1 MLSVLWLGYLLCDI
15 SMQTNCYFKSAFL
28 LTACLHL
35 KICCKELVDRR
46 PGRAVRLE
54 SRETACVSS
63 TSNQWQHV
71 ATADPPDKMFAPVE
85 SQEEV
90 QGAAAKRGNSGTPQV
105 ELTSCSGQEKDE
117 NGAVPSPQEIL
128 RLIAF
133 KYLRKVDLS
142 TPEEFNGF
150 VRYIEKV
157 RKALIVDVTT
167 GSLIV
172 NVECSSLEILEGLW
186 EDYRTGYLNKMVQ
199 KFLVTEEILEE
210 FGLVEVKLTTT
221 IKKEEYRA
229 CQELLSEIAG
239 MCMVSP
245 NRNFNTE
252 SHDIFCGN
260 CITDREISF
269 IE

>member
-1 MLSVLWLGYLLCDI
+1 
-15 SMQTNCYFKSAFL
+15 MQTNCYFKSVFL

-46 PGRAVRLE
+46 PGRAIRLE
-54 SRETACVSS
+54 SRETASVSS
-63 TSNQWQHV
+63 ASNQWQHV
-71 ATADPPDKMFAPVE
+71 ATANPLDKMFAPVE

-90 QGAAAKRGNSGTPQV
+90 QGAAAVRDNSGTPQV
-105 ELTSCSGQEKDE
+105 EVTSGSGREKDE
-117 NGAVPSPQEIL
+117 NGAVPSPQEVL

-157 RKALIVDVTT
+157 RQALIVDVTP

-172 NVECSSLEILEGLW
+172 KLECSSLEILEGLW
-186 EDYRTGYLNKMVQ
+186 EDYCTGYLNRMAQ

-210 FGLVEVKLTTT
+210 FDLVEVKLTTT
-221 IKKEEYRA
+221 IKKEEYSA

-239 MCMVSP
+239 MCMISP
-245 NRNFNTE
+245 NPNFNTE
-252 SHDIFCGN
+252 IHDILCGN
-260 CITDREISF
+260 CITNREN
-269 IE
+269 

>member
-1 MLSVLWLGYLLCDI
+1 
-15 SMQTNCYFKSAFL
+15 MQTNCYFKSVFL

-46 PGRAVRLE
+46 PGRAIRLE
-54 SRETACVSS
+54 SRETASVSS

-71 ATADPPDKMFAPVE
+71 ATADPLEKMFAPVE

-90 QGAAAKRGNSGTPQV
+90 QGAAAVRDNSGTPQE
-105 ELTSCSGQEKDE
+105 ELTSGSGREKDE
-117 NGAVPSPQEIL
+117 NGAVLSPQEVL

-172 NVECSSLEILEGLW
+172 KVECSSLEILEGLW
-186 EDYRTGYLNKMVQ
+186 EDYCTGYLNITAQ
-199 KFLVTEEILEE
+199 KFLVTEEILKE

-239 MCMVSP
+239 MCMISP

-252 SHDIFCGN
+252 IHDILCGN
-260 CITDREISF
+260 CSTDREN
-269 IE
+269 

>member
-1 MLSVLWLGYLLCDI
+1 M
-15 SMQTNCYFKSAFL
+15 
-28 LTACLHL
+28 
-35 KICCKELVDRR
+35 VDRR
-46 PGRAVRLE
+46 PGRAIRLE
-54 SRETACVSS
+54 SRETASVSS

-71 ATADPPDKMFAPVE
+71 ATADPLDKMFAPVE

-90 QGAAAKRGNSGTPQV
+90 QGAAAVRDNSGTPQV
-105 ELTSCSGQEKDE
+105 ELTSGSGREKDE
-117 NGAVPSPQEIL
+117 NGAVPSPQEVL

-157 RKALIVDVTT
+157 RQALIVDVTP

-172 NVECSSLEILEGLW
+172 KLECSSLEILEGLW
-186 EDYRTGYLNKMVQ
+186 EDYCTGYLNIMAQ
-199 KFLVTEEILEE
+199 KFLVTEEILKE

-239 MCMVSP
+239 MCMISP

-252 SHDIFCGN
+252 IHDILCGN
-260 CITDREISF
+260 CSTDRKN
-269 IE
+269 

>member
-1 MLSVLWLGYLLCDI
+1 
-15 SMQTNCYFKSAFL
+15 MQTNCYFKSVFL
-28 LTACLHL
+28 LAACLHL
-35 KICCKELVDRR
+35 KICCKELVVRR
-46 PGRAVRLE
+46 PGRAIRLE
-54 SRETACVSS
+54 SGETASVSS

-71 ATADPPDKMFAPVE
+71 ATADPLDKMFAPVE

-90 QGAAAKRGNSGTPQV
+90 QGAAAVRDNSGTPQV
-105 ELTSCSGQEKDE
+105 ELTSESGREKDE
-117 NGAVPSPQEIL
+117 NGAVPSPQEVL

-172 NVECSSLEILEGLW
+172 KVECSSLEILEGLW
-186 EDYRTGYLNKMVQ
+186 EDYCTGYLNIMAQ
-199 KFLVTEEILEE
+199 KFLVTEEILKE

-239 MCMVSP
+239 MCMISP

-252 SHDIFCGN
+252 IHDILCGN
-260 CITDREISF
+260 CSTDREN
-269 IE
+269 

>member
-1 MLSVLWLGYLLCDI
+1 MVG
-15 SMQTNCYFKSAFL
+15 
-28 LTACLHL
+28 
-35 KICCKELVDRR
+35 RR

-54 SRETACVSS
+54 SQETERVSS

-71 ATADPPDKMFAPVE
+71 ATADPLDKMFAPVE

-90 QGAAAKRGNSGTPQV
+90 QGPAAVPGNSGTPRV
-105 ELTSCSGQEKDE
+105 EATSGSGRENDE
-117 NGAVPSPQEIL
+117 NGAVSSPQEVL
-128 RLIAF
+128 RLIAL

-157 RKALIVDVTT
+157 RQALIVDVTP

-172 NVECSSLEILEGLW
+172 KLECSSLEILEGLW
-186 EDYRTGYLNKMVQ
+186 EDYCTGYLNIMAQ
-199 KFLVTEEILEE
+199 KFLVTEEILKE

-239 MCMVSP
+239 MCMISP

-252 SHDIFCGN
+252 IHDILCGN
-260 CITDREISF
+260 CSTDREN
-269 IE
+269 